1 MNGVAL
7 STKELSETRPGEAI
21 TLTAVLA
28 IMSVALLAVVAY
40 RLFMSNKGTLKLPG
54 GWAFSWN

>member
-1 MNGVAL
+1 MSGKPLTEFDKNDIVP
-7 STKELSETRPGEAI
+7 REAI

-28 IMSVALLAVVAY
+28 IMSVAVIAVVVY
-40 RLFMSNKGTLKLPG
+40 RIFMSGKGNLKMPG